1 MWTHDHRKIKT
12 RVLSALAASAIAG
25 CQIIA
30 AMPFNA
36 IAAETDTQTE
46 LARYRSAVNYSDVND
61 SGSADTDDAAAIP
74 QTKGSTFSF
83 LSDKVD
89 ESEGYKVEGDIKWDT
104 DEKAAYFPG
113 GMTGNYIRL
122 NENVLADINTAD
134 GFEISFEAKAD
145 EDCNTWIRL
154 FDICRDSS
162 NYLILTATSD
172 SYDGNVLVTEY
183 CRSGSKT
190 RVCPKT
196 GNAAEY
202 RTLIDDFDNSAIYSW
217 HKYTFRMKDGYTALY
232 MDDVCLYY
240 FKADDTVSSVIN
252 DFKNLDNFY
261 IGHSAYYTID
271 DDFKGYMRNFKVS
284 TYSEPIVIDE
294 VSGTTTTTSAT
305 TSETTTTTT
314 TDTISETTTTSE
326 TTSATTSDTT
336 SESTTTTT
344 TTESTTTTTTT
355 TAPALPDIRK
365 YEVIKEYLSWAD
377 AEAYCRSING
387 HLAVITSP
395 EEQTQITNVLA
406 NAGANDCWIGGT
418 RDKNGVFCWLN
429 GEPIRYT
436 NWASGEPNNLGG
448 HENCIHTYSSGQW
461 NDLPEGYT
469 KWFICEWENVSDKP
483 ADLDSAEPTR
493 LNINGELKVTPM
505 TKQQVIDAGIDIS
518 GDDNFNSFQYTIE
531 ADFDAAGV
539 VIDKIVSY
547 DTAGTPVR
555 DHVVINVA
563 GCSGVVVSTNT
574 PTYVP
579 GLGAYVVRTETVEE
593 EMYMIIYGKSK
604 WLKEFYDVQL
614 IVVNNDKKT
623 LNDCTATLN
632 IPEGLTLCKGDKTQD
647 FGDLKPNEVKTADW
661 YLRGDKEGDYDLTAV
676 FSGLNG
682 GEQFDYTFKSKD
694 TLHVY
699 SASALKMIVEL
710 PRYSYYDEL
719 YKIKIKLENVSD
731 KPIYDLE
738 NVITRLEQG
747 SDATLYRSRGNGE
760 LKPVADKHMDIFS
773 KNDVA
778 SISVDELAPGE
789 SAVIELNVK
798 DLWKSVYEQYIDR
811 ESRNAHIY
819 SILLA
824 SSRRPELLGYYW
836 YNRFYEEALGELP
849 VEHILK
855 SVSVNF
861 AGSDMTVPY
870 EINIVDNGTAST
882 SGVHFLYTNSAYT
895 TLSQAFFRD
904 RTDPRATYTYYR
916 NNYIIAPFAIAS
928 TTNHS
933 SYTSTGFGDYLD
945 SVLGRGRGHV
955 CLIRPVSI
963 FTVNTPSPEV
973 TATVYVEEADGSMK
987 PAPSETA
994 SQADSKIFELEEM
1007 TGIEPDTDGKITITG
1022 ETAIKLISNKAGKN
1036 GILHIDYSDGTK
1048 EEIKLLSVEEHE
1060 CSSTSGYTLI
1070 DAPQG
1075 GQSGLAVKVCD
1086 ICGDVVDSINI
1097 NSQAAAML
1105 SNGKTYADIRVA
1117 VEDAVKAGEKT
1128 ELTIFGNVTVT
1139 ADVTIPDY
1147 VDVIIA
1153 PDTAI
1158 TVKDG
1163 SKLAAKGEVK
1173 DFSGKKYNLSGDGPL
1188 VETTT
1193 ETTTS
1198 TDTTDSTTTTAI
1210 TSSTTD
1216 EGSSLPETGYPV
1228 SFAMIASIAA
1238 LMTAAGSALVIR
1250 SKREE
1255 E

>member
-12 RVLSALAASAIAG
+12 RVLSALAASAVAG
-25 CQIIA
+25 TQIFA
-30 AMPFNA
+30 AMPLHA
-36 IAAETDTQTE
+36 IAAETDNQTE
-46 LARYRSAVNYSDVND
+46 LAKSGSAVNYGDVNGD
-61 SGSADTDDAAAIP
+61 GII
-74 QTKGSTFSF
+74 
-83 LSDKVD
+83 DKVD
-89 ESEGYKVEGDIKWDT
+89 AGLIEKFVISCDDT
-104 DEKAAYFPG
+104 SIDLAAADVDSNG
-113 GMTGNYIRL
+113 ELDLRDAEIILNY
-122 NENVLADINTAD
+122 
-134 GFEISFEAKAD
+134 
-145 EDCNTWIRL
+145 
-154 FDICRDSS
+154 
-162 NYLILTATSD
+162 Y
-172 SYDGNVLVTEY
+172 
-183 CRSGSKT
+183 
-190 RVCPKT
+190 
-196 GNAAEY
+196 AAA
-202 RTLIDDFDNSAIYSW
+202 SA
-217 HKYTFRMKDGYTALY
+217 G
-232 MDDVCLYY
+232 
-240 FKADDTVSSVIN
+240 KADDFKFPYTGNIEWKYYSGSVSYEIINEGMTWQEAEAYCESKGGHLAVIT
-252 DFKNLDNFY
+252 
-261 IGHSAYYTID
+261 SAYEQARIEALLSAQSEIKNNYWIGLKKNDDGEFDWVTGEKADYTNWNPNTPNNSNGNQNTVFIYGNEFKSFGGQIGKWD
-271 DDFKGYMRNFKVS
+271 DINESAESPGDTFFGTENFGFVLEKDGKTVDS
-284 TYSEPIVIDE
+284 
-294 VSGTTTTTSAT
+294 
-305 TSETTTTTT
+305 TTTT

-395 EEQTQITNVLA
+395 EEQLQIKNVIA
-406 NAGANDCWIGGT
+406 NADAGNCWIGGT
-418 RDKNGVFCWLN
+418 RDEEGNFCWLN
-429 GEPIRYT
+429 GEPIRFS
-436 NWASGEPNNLGG
+436 NWAKGEPNNLGG
-448 HENCIHTYSSGQW
+448 RENFIHTYASGEW
-461 NDLPEGYT
+461 NDLPGGNT
-469 KWFICEWENVSDKP
+469 MWFICEWENVSDKP

-661 YLRGDKEGDYDLTAV
+661 YLRGDKEGDYDLTAI

-798 DLWKSVYEQYIDR
+798 DLWKSVYEQYIGR

-819 SILLA
+819 STLLA

-870 EINIVDNGTAST
+870 EINIIDNGTAST

-1048 EEIKLLSVEEHE
+1048 EEIKLLSVEDHE

>member
-1 MWTHDHRKIKT
+1 MWTHRKIKT
-12 RVLSALAASAIAG
+12 RVLSALAASAVAG
-25 CQIIA
+25 TQIFA
-30 AMPFNA
+30 AMPLHA
-36 IAAETDTQTE
+36 IAAETDNQTE
-46 LARYRSAVNYSDVND
+46 LAKSGSAVNYGDVNGD
-61 SGSADTDDAAAIP
+61 GII
-74 QTKGSTFSF
+74 
-83 LSDKVD
+83 DKVD
-89 ESEGYKVEGDIKWDT
+89 AGLIEKFVISCDDT
-104 DEKAAYFPG
+104 SIDLAAADVDSNG
-113 GMTGNYIRL
+113 ELDLRDAEIILNY
-122 NENVLADINTAD
+122 
-134 GFEISFEAKAD
+134 
-145 EDCNTWIRL
+145 
-154 FDICRDSS
+154 
-162 NYLILTATSD
+162 Y
-172 SYDGNVLVTEY
+172 
-183 CRSGSKT
+183 
-190 RVCPKT
+190 
-196 GNAAEY
+196 AAA
-202 RTLIDDFDNSAIYSW
+202 SA
-217 HKYTFRMKDGYTALY
+217 G
-232 MDDVCLYY
+232 
-240 FKADDTVSSVIN
+240 KADDFKFPYTGNIEWKYYSGSVSYEIINEGMTWQEAEAYCESKGGHLAVIT
-252 DFKNLDNFY
+252 
-261 IGHSAYYTID
+261 SAYEQARIEALLSAQSEIKNNYWIGLKKNDDGEFNWVTGEKADYTNWNPNTPNNSNGNQNTVFIYGNEFKSFGGQIGKWD
-271 DDFKGYMRNFKVS
+271 DINESAESPGETFFGTENFGFVLEKDGKTVDS
-284 TYSEPIVIDE
+284 
-294 VSGTTTTTSAT
+294 
-305 TSETTTTTT
+305 TTTT

-483 ADLDSAEPTR
+483 ADLDSSEPTR

-798 DLWKSVYEQYIDR
+798 DLWKSVYEQYIGR

-819 SILLA
+819 STLLA

-870 EINIVDNGTAST
+870 EINIIDNGTAST

-1048 EEIKLLSVEEHE
+1048 EEIKLLSVEDHE

-1210 TSSTTD
+1210 TSSTTG